1 MFLHITEGQT
11 CIDCTSL
18 ISVSFLFLKDPSV
31 AVELTHNRKEE
42 VIQKHQTKAGKKDL
56 TINEEFS
63 FEVATN
69 SSCTLE
75 NFGVQFTVFQ
85 HEFMHRNEVIGHV
98 RLGLDAPFPSEIN
111 HWKAVTLSPHKPIQG
126 WHKLHGPLWM
136 ITCLGIIIIIC
147 NEKWLCTR
155 EGSRNFCK
163 RVPMG

>member
-11 CIDCTSL
+11 CRDCTSL

-126 WHKLHGPLWM
+126 WHKLHGPL
-136 ITCLGIIIIIC
+136 
-147 NEKWLCTR
+147 
-155 EGSRNFCK
+155 
-163 RVPMG
+163 